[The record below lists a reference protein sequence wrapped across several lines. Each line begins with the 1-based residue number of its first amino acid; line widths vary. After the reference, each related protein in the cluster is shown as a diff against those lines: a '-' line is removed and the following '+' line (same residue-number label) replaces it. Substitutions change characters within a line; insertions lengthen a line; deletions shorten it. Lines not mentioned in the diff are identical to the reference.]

1 MAEWFKIMKKLAL
14 ILSLTVLFIAT
25 SSLKINSIDNKNEK
39 MELLYIYDPLCGW
52 CYGFGPV
59 VERIEREHT
68 SVEVTII
75 SGGMVLGDRIA
86 PVGNMAPYLLKAMPR
101 LEKTTG
107 VTYGEPYKA
116 LLKQGTYMTSSEK
129 PSVALCVYKS
139 FTADRAVSFAHDIQ
153 SSFFK
158 EAKDL
163 NKDETY
169 ADLAG
174 SYGLDKNVFLE
185 RMKDSTY
192 LKQAYAEFK
201 QAASF
206 GIDGYPCLFLKKG
219 DKYIQVADGYTDYE
233 TVNKNLKKALAK

>member
-1 MAEWFKIMKKLAL
+1 MKKIVL
-14 ILSLTVLFIAT
+14 ILLLAT
-25 SSLKINSIDNKNEK
+25 IFFTNSSLIFKPISDQDEK

-59 VERIEREHT
+59 VERLEKEYPEAR
-68 SVEVTII
+68 VTII
-75 SGGMVLGDRIA
+75 SGGMVLGDRIR
-86 PVGNMAPYLLKAMPR
+86 PVGNMAPHLLKAMPY

-116 LLKQGTYMTSSEK
+116 LLKEGTYMTSSEK
-129 PSVALCVYKS
+129 PSIALCVYKS
-139 FTADRAVSFAHDIQ
+139 FKTDSAVSFAYDIQ
-153 SSFFK
+153 SSLFK

-169 ADLAG
+169 ADLAAG
-174 SYGLDKNVFLE
+174 YGLDKNTFLG

-192 LKQAYAEFK
+192 FKQAYTEFK
-201 QAASF
+201 EAASF

-219 DKYIQVADGYTDYE
+219 DKYIQLADGYTDYK
-233 TVNKNLKKALAK
+233 TVDKNLKKALKK